1 MLLETSCVDTRDVK
15 LEFFSKSKLESKNR
29 LKLETRFLFVRD
41 EWRWQSIRWRA
52 VEAEMAPGPPVT
64 TWWVDCGG
72 SRAMAVSPHRRR
84 RASDM

>member
-1 MLLETSCVDTRDVK
+1 MYQTRDVK
-15 LEFFSKSKLESKNR
+15 LEFFFKIETLIQKNR

-52 VEAEMAPGPPVT
+52 VEAETAPGSPVT

-72 SRAMAVSPHRRR
+72 PRAMAVSPRRRR